1 MPEENGLLN
10 ANYIAYDKD
19 NDGSKLALEEDQIL
33 NLVAKIQ
40 DRFRDAKDSRT
51 AHEHRM
57 IKAYDNYR
65 GVYGK
70 HVRFRE
76 SEKSRVFVKITKTKV
91 LAAYGQLIDIIFGG
105 TAFPIGIRETDM
117 PEGTDEYR
125 HLSANSPEQLQGVT
139 EGDEPSDEEDNPYD
153 VGFEGDGKVLKP
165 GATFGNFKKML
176 GIGKDRSQ
184 KDEVLQVGPTNV
196 PGEPQ
201 ESTAKDAAR
210 QMEKIIHDQL
220 EESSA
225 IMELSKCFFEGVL
238 LGTGIVK
245 GPFNH
250 NKVLNCWVKNEDGK
264 REHKPKFVRSPRI
277 EFVSVWDFY
286 PDPNA
291 TCMQECDYVVH
302 RHRFNRSQ
310 VRNLQKQP
318 LFDKEAINATLKDGP
333 NYVKESYENILKNAE
348 EGSGKDQSDRYEVLE
363 YWGVMDAKD
372 VEEIGIKLPK
382 DTDNLSEIQINA
394 WVCGKRLLRAAVNP
408 FVPARIPY
416 QAFSYE
422 KNPYSF
428 FGIGVPE
435 NMEDSQDVINANARM
450 AIDNLA
456 ISSNV
461 IFDVDEAAMVDGQD
475 FKLYPGKVFRRQAGV
490 PGQAI
495 YGIQIPNTTQQSV
508 MMLDKFRQLADEST
522 GLPSYSHGQTGVQ
535 SMTRTASGMSML
547 LGAASLNIKT
557 VVKTID
563 NELLQP
569 LGEAYFNWN
578 MQFYEGDLLDGI
590 DLEVNALGT
599 SSIMQKEVRS
609 QRLTMLLQTVLN
621 PAIAPFIKMP
631 TLIKELAHSLDL
643 DPDELINN
651 PDEAAIAAAIIGAQ
665 NVQGIGPGSPGS
677 SEQQA
682 SMGSPDALP
691 GPGGSAGITGT
702 GNGTIGTGIV
712 PMAGEEGF
720 SG

>member
-1 MPEENGLLN
+1 MQEENSLLN
-10 ANYIAYDKD
+10 ANYIAFDEDDGGDKL
-19 NDGSKLALEEDQIL
+19 SLEEDQVL
-33 NLVAKIQ
+33 NLVQKIQ
-40 DRFRDAKDSRT
+40 DRFREAKDART
-51 AHEHRM
+51 AHEQRM
-57 IKAYDNYR
+57 IRAYDNYR

-70 HVRFRE
+70 HVKFRK

-105 TAFPIGIRETDM
+105 TSFPIGIRETEV

-125 HLSANSPEQLQGVT
+125 HLSSPGQLEAPG
-139 EGDEPSDEEDNPYD
+139 EPEAEESPFD
-153 VGFEGDGKVLKP
+153 VGYVGDGKVLKP
-165 GATFGNFKKML
+165 GTTYGNLKDQL
-176 GIGKDRSQ
+176 GGRTKDNSP
-184 KDEVLQVGPTNV
+184 KDDILKPGPSNI

-201 ESTAKDAAR
+201 ESTAKKAAR

-225 IMELSKCFFEGVL
+225 VMELSKCFFEGVL
-238 LGTGIVK
+238 LGTGIIK
-245 GPFNH
+245 GPFNYT
-250 NKVLNCWVKNEDGK
+250 KTLNCWVKDENNK
-264 REHKPKFVRSPRI
+264 RIHAPKFVKAPRI

-291 TCMQECDYVVH
+291 TCIQECDYVIH

-310 VRNLQKQP
+310 LRNLAGQP
-318 LFDKEAINATLKDGP
+318 LFDKDAINAALKKGP
-333 NYVKESYENILKNAE
+333 NYIKESYESALKGSE
-348 EGSGKDQSDRYEVLE
+348 EGSGKDQADRYEVLE
-363 YWGVMDAKD
+363 YWGVMDAED
-372 VEEIGIKLPK
+372 VREIGIELPE
-382 DTDNLSEIQINA
+382 DVDNLSEIQINA
-394 WVCGKRLLRAAVNP
+394 WICGDQLLRAAVNP
-408 FVPARIPY
+408 FIPARIPY

-435 NMEDSQDVINANARM
+435 NMEDSQDVVNANARM

-461 IFDVDEAAMVDGQD
+461 VFDVDEGALVDGQD
-475 FKLYPGKVFRRQAGV
+475 FELYPGKVFRRQAGQ

-495 YGIQIPNTTQQSV
+495 YGINIPNTTQQSV

-590 DLEVNALGT
+590 DLEVKSLGT
-599 SSIMQKEVRS
+599 ASIMQKEVRS
-609 QRLTMLLQTVLN
+609 QRLTMLLQTVQN

-631 TLIKELAHSLDL
+631 TLISELAHSLDL
-643 DPDELINN
+643 DPDELIND
-651 PDEAAIAAAIIGAQ
+651 PDEAAINAAIIGAQ
-665 NVQGIGPGSPGS
+665 NAQGLGADPSGFGP
-677 SEQQA
+677 Q
-682 SMGSPDALP
+682 PDAMGGVPGVP
-691 GPGGSAGITGT
+691 GPAGDPGITGT
-702 GNGTIGTGIV
+702 GDGTIGTGIV